1 MKTILKKSCII
12 FAATMMLASCKKF
25 DEINNNPFA
34 ANANQVEPEY
44 FINNAITGA
53 QQDPGLSERMFILYW
68 VPGGH
73 GLQDEDG
80 DTFSQGGFV
89 DDWAS
94 EYYRQSSQWLNN
106 VNTAIEIANTKI
118 ANGTSKP
125 YTNNLIQVA
134 RIWRAYLMSEFSDTF
149 GPMPIDGFQGKNPE
163 FKDVKTVYY
172 YLLDELKD
180 ASAKLDVSVT
190 NTDQVSK
197 EDPAYKYDYAKWRKY
212 ANSMRMRL
220 AMRLSEVDPRGK
232 TEFEAAAATKDY
244 IETADDIFS
253 VQEKP
258 NIYDPLASVFRK
270 ESSWMGLPISATY
283 NNLAFGLGS
292 VKSADQLS
300 DAYQS
305 AIKPANWL
313 GQKFEDYFAT
323 KTNDPMA
330 GYWFNG
336 LPNTIDP
343 RAYKIYSIPGDITNI
358 NYPAIGASFT
368 TSTGNLYSVT
378 GETPVIGKTL
388 NAKYTW
394 NAKVDG
400 DWGTKAAKNQVIT
413 TNGCKPLLN
422 LIYRGGTNKR
432 VFFGPWE
439 TYFLMAE
446 AAEKGWTTPVAAK
459 TAYETGIA
467 KSFEYFGTSA
477 NLGTYLASTD
487 YNRAGTSVNWDNV
500 TEPPATRT
508 MNFEDGITG
517 AASTA
522 EVAYSKN
529 YLYKSGSV
537 KNDHLTKIITQKYL
551 AQLPWLPLE
560 TWNDHRRLGLPFF
573 ENPAVENPMPNL
585 PSLNSGNYNTGSVK
599 FFPQRVKY
607 PSNLSN
613 NNATGYSQAVSAL
626 GGADAVLTS
635 LWWAQH

>member
-1 MKTILKKSCII
+1 MKTILKKSCIV

-34 ANANQVEPEY
+34 ANGDQVQTEY
-44 FINNAITGA
+44 FINNSIIGA

-80 DTFSQGGFV
+80 ETFSRGSFS

-106 VNTAIEIANTKI
+106 ANSAIAVGTDQIAK
-118 ANGTSKP
+118 GTSKP

-149 GPMPIDGFQGKNPE
+149 GSMPVDGFQGKNPD

-172 YLLDELKD
+172 FLLDELKD
-180 ASAKLDVSVT
+180 ATSKLDLAIV
-190 NTDQVSK
+190 NPQQVK
-197 EDPAYKYDYAKWRKY
+197 DEDPAYAYDYAKWRKY

-220 AMRLSEVDPRGK
+220 AMRLSEVDATKAKG
-232 TEFEAAAATKDY
+232 EFEAAAAGNDY
-244 IETADDIFS
+244 ITDAADMFS
-253 VQEKP
+253 VQESKGW
-258 NIYDPLASVFRK
+258 DPLASVFRK

-283 NNLAFGLGS
+283 NNLVVGLGS
-292 VKSADQLS
+292 VKSADQLG
-300 DAYQS
+300 AGFQS
-305 AIKPANWL
+305 AIKPADWM
-313 GQKFEDYFAT
+313 GQKFADQFPT
-323 KTNDPMA
+323 NSNDPMT

-343 RAYKIYSIPGDITNI
+343 RAYKIYSIPGNITDA
-358 NYPAIGASFT
+358 NYPAIGGSFT
-368 TSTGNLYSVT
+368 TSTGDM
-378 GETPVIGKTL
+378 KTASGTVVKSI

-394 NAKVDG
+394 NAKADG
-400 DWGTKAAKNQVIT
+400 NWGTKTTMNEPIV

-422 LIYRGGTNKR
+422 LLYRSGNNRR

-439 TYFLMAE
+439 TYFLLAE
-446 AAEKGWTTPVAAK
+446 AAERGWSSPVSAK

-500 TEPPATRT
+500 IEPAATRT
-508 MNFEDGITG
+508 MSYENGVTG
-517 AASTA
+517 AVSPV
-522 EVAYSKN
+522 EVPYAKN
-529 YLYKSGSV
+529 NLYKSGAV

-560 TWNDHRRLGLPFF
+560 TWSDHRRLGLPFF
-573 ENPAVENPMPNL
+573 ENPAVEDIMPDL
-585 PSLNSGNYNTGSVK
+585 PALNAGNVNTSNIQ
-599 FFPQRVKY
+599 FIPQRVKY
-607 PSNLSN
+607 PSNLKN
-613 NNATGYSQAVSAL
+613 NNINGYNQAISAL
-626 GGADAVLTS
+626 GGPDAVLTP